1 MANRRTAYYYM
12 TAAERK
18 EYHRIKAHEYNE
30 RKAILRGYPLR
41 TYNKNA
47 NLATMTRE
55 ERLAYNRECLRRHK
69 ERQKTHHYEG
79 EI

>member
-1 MANRRTAYYYM
+1 MANHRTAYYYM
-12 TAAERK
+12 TPDERK
-18 EYHRIKAHEYNE
+18 EYHRIKAHEYCA

-47 NLATMTRE
+47 NLAKMTRE

-69 ERQKTHHYEG
+69 ERQK
-79 EI
+79 IQQ